1 MAGIL
6 ERLSSLFGARG
17 KNAAAKQTALEEG
30 RRTLQFRYEQFRL
43 ALEANTRALTGMA
56 DLAHA
61 CDSPSLPEPIAQDVM
76 AWLDGQIVR
85 IGREVF
91 TMLRALQAM
100 APGQYASLTERFR
113 EIQREIQ
120 AQIRPNLVSPDGPLT
135 LRISEMSA
143 DMGAVVGGK
152 MAQLGEIRSQ
162 LLFNVPPGFAITVHG
177 FALLRDAIGLT
188 DLVALECGNL
198 SPLFPQALHAACG
211 RIRQRIMDATLPDEL
226 EEAIWKQFARLQ
238 SIKGKDVAVA
248 VRSSAVGEDA
258 PGASFAGQFR
268 TLLNVREPALID
280 SIKEVI
286 ASLWSPAAVCYRKRL
301 GIRETE
307 AAMAVG
313 VLTQENALCGGVAY
327 SRHPLA
333 PELDAVTIA
342 SNWGLPKSVVDGA
355 TPTDHFLVSRF
366 QPMRVVERR
375 VAVKHRKFICLPEE
389 GVCRLEVNPEDA
401 SRPSLDDA
409 QAIKVAHTAMR
420 MEAYY
425 GHPVDIEWC
434 FGPSN
439 TVTVLQCR
447 PLEVAK
453 DMQPP
458 HMPPN
463 LPPLLRDGRT
473 ASPGAAYGPAFIMQ
487 KEADMLQFPEGAVL
501 VAETASPRYAA
512 LLPKA
517 AAVLTEHGS
526 LTGHLANVAREMGVP
541 AVFGL
546 EGARTHV
553 PPGKLVT
560 VDADLGMIFPGR
572 VRQVL
577 TRTNPKPL
585 LGATPGRTAMQAVR
599 EKIDPLTMLDPHA
612 PTFRAASCK
621 TWHDITRFCHEK
633 IVMELFEQAESLDQK
648 MDDCDM
654 RECRRLV
661 AENAMQFWVLD
672 LGGGVMPRSEE
683 LEVVEGVY
691 MGRKIS
697 RTIVKKI
704 VTLEEIVCQPML
716 ALWRGMMAK
725 PWEGPPPIDSRGLM
739 SVFMEATTN
748 PMLDVSRGSPMQNK
762 NYFIISKDFV
772 CLQSRFGFHFLT
784 VEALVT
790 PDPSNAYAL
799 FRFRGGAADLQR
811 RSIRT
816 KMVGE
821 LLAEFGYSIDLV
833 DDALNAKVDCLPPE
847 KMLRQ
852 LEVLGYLLM
861 HTRQLDMVMADP
873 NMVARYRTAIQQ
885 DIRAMYAGEPLP
897 HTLQAAAAQPAA
909 APDAA
914 ASPHSP
920 DVLPSAN

>member
-1 MAGIL
+1 MAGWKTPMPPW
-6 ERLSSLFGARG
+6 RLR
-17 KNAAAKQTALEEG
+17 NAASIPWPRATSWAPCSAIPVCGTVWGHFCQT
-30 RRTLQFRYEQFRL
+30 
-43 ALEANTRALTGMA
+43 
-56 DLAHA
+56 
-61 CDSPSLPEPIAQDVM
+61 LPEPIAEDVL
-76 AWLDGQIVR
+76 AWLDSQTVR
-85 IGREVF
+85 IGRDVF
-91 TMLRALQAM
+91 TMLQALQAM
-100 APGQYASLTERFR
+100 APKQYSALTERFR
-113 EIQREIQ
+113 DIYRDIN
-120 AQIRPNLVSPDGPLT
+120 ATLRPAFVSPDGPLT
-135 LRISEMSA
+135 LRISEMNSG
-143 DMGAVVGGK
+143 MGGVVGGK
-152 MAQLGEIRSQ
+152 MAQLGELRNQ
-162 LLFNVPPGFAITVHG
+162 LLFNVPPGFAVTVHG
-177 FALLRDAIGLT
+177 FALFRDAIGLT
-188 DLVALECGNL
+188 DLVAMECGNL
-198 SPLFPQALHAACG
+198 SPSNPQELHAACT
-211 RIRQRIMDATLPDEL
+211 RIRKTIMAATLPDEL

-238 SIKGKDVAVA
+238 SLKGKDVAVA

-268 TLLNVREPALID
+268 TLLNVREHALID
-280 SIKEVI
+280 AIREVM
-286 ASLWSPAAVCYRKRL
+286 ASLWSPAAVSYRKRL
-301 GIRETE
+301 GMRETE
-307 AAMAVG
+307 AVMAVG
-313 VLTQENALCGGVAY
+313 VLTQENAVCGGVAY
-327 SRHPLA
+327 SRHPLD
-333 PELDAVTIA
+333 PGLDAVTIA
-342 SNWGLPKSVVDGA
+342 ANWGLPKSVVDGA
-355 TPTDHFLVSRF
+355 VPTDHFMVSRF
-366 QPMRVVERR
+366 TPMRVVERR
-375 VAVKHRKFICLPEE
+375 VAIKQRKFICLPEE

-401 SRPSLDDA
+401 ARPSLDDA
-409 QAIKVAHTAMR
+409 QAIKVAHAAMR
-420 MEAYY
+420 MEEYY

-434 FGPSN
+434 IGASN

-447 PLEVAK
+447 PLEVAR
-453 DMQPP
+453 DVQTQHLPP
-458 HMPPN
+458 SI
-463 LPPLLRDGRT
+463 PPLLHQGRT
-473 ASPGAAYGPAFIMQ
+473 ASPGAACGPAFIIQ

-546 EGARTHV
+546 EDARTRVH
-553 PPGKLVT
+553 PGKELT
-560 VDADLGMIFPGR
+560 VDADLAMVFPGR

-577 TRTNPKPL
+577 ARPTPRPM
-585 LGATPGRTAMQAVR
+585 LGQTPGRTAMRAVL
-599 EKIDPLTMLDPHA
+599 EKIDPLTMVDPHA
-612 PTFRAASCK
+612 PSFRSASCK

-672 LGGGVMPRSEE
+672 LGGGVKPRSEE

-704 VTLEEIVCQPML
+704 VTLEEIVCEPMQ
-716 ALWRGMMAK
+716 AVWRGMMAK

-739 SVFMEATTN
+739 SVFMQATTN

-799 FRFRGGAADLQR
+799 FRFRGGAADLER
-811 RSIRT
+811 RATRARL
-816 KMVGE
+816 VGD
-821 LLAEFGYSIDLV
+821 LLADQGFAIDLL
-833 DDALNAKVDCLPPE
+833 DDALNAKADSLPPD

-861 HTRQLDMVMADP
+861 HTRQLDMIMADP
-873 NMVARYRTAIQQ
+873 AMVARYRAVLQQ
-885 DIRAMYAGEPLP
+885 DIKALYAGKSL
-897 HTLQAAAAQPAA
+897 TS
-909 APDAA
+909 AP
-914 ASPHSP
+914 PG
-920 DVLPSAN
+920 